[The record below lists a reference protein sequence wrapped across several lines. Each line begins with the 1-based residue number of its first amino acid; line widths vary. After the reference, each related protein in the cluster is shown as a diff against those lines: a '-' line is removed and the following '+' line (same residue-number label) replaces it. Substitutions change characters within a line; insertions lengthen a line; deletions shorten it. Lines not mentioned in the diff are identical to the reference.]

1 MCLSYWHDVNKK
13 LKLQLT
19 ETWIFPRIT
28 SKILEQIKLI
38 WRHKDRFAK
47 QIQPSNAHIP
57 LPRRELWGSKGSS
70 SPQHMDGLST
80 VLSWGRNQASSHSP
94 DLFILPCKAFSCF
107 LAESLSIYFLS
118 FLPFNVL
125 HPMKGLGEWKINSS
139 KGTPFVEVWVWPH
152 IGQHIFGHVARGAD
166 ERGFF
171 FLWHKLMPS
180 QDTVHL
186 HSMSH
191 LLRETL
197 PLLLSMFWMAKIDL
211 HCVCNSSLRCR
222 WRDAVILRS
231 CCWASPKQGT
241 SCSCSL
247 LQSCHADVALW
258 VSSSDSHRGFLIS
271 WKEKSCFH
279 GTAHSSGRP
288 LASFW
293 PPSTALGAVTQVLRA
308 SLHQRVL
315 CRSAPTGINIPAPW
329 ERKCLLWL
337 RRRPELGNT
346 RLIPASF
353 ASWALVLGLFHHFTM
368 FLSPAIKWEETYFFP
383 LLSLAPPVS

>member
-1 MCLSYWHDVNKK
+1 MK
-13 LKLQLT
+13 
-19 ETWIFPRIT
+19 
-28 SKILEQIKLI
+28 
-38 WRHKDRFAK
+38 
-47 QIQPSNAHIP
+47 
-57 LPRRELWGSKGSS
+57 EL
-70 SPQHMDGLST
+70 
-80 VLSWGRNQASSHSP
+80 
-94 DLFILPCKAFSCF
+94 
-107 LAESLSIYFLS
+107 
-118 FLPFNVL
+118 
-125 HPMKGLGEWKINSS
+125 
-139 KGTPFVEVWVWPH
+139 
-152 IGQHIFGHVARGAD
+152 
-166 ERGFF
+166 FF

-186 HSMSH
+186 HSMPH

-329 ERKCLLWL
+329 ERRCLLWL

-346 RLIPASF
+346 HLIPASF

>member
-1 MCLSYWHDVNKK
+1 MLSRRVTQH
-13 LKLQLT
+13 
-19 ETWIFPRIT
+19 IF
-28 SKILEQIKLI
+28 S
-38 WRHKDRFAK
+38 F
-47 QIQPSNAHIP
+47 
-57 LPRRELWGSKGSS
+57 
-70 SPQHMDGLST
+70 
-80 VLSWGRNQASSHSP
+80 
-94 DLFILPCKAFSCF
+94 
-107 LAESLSIYFLS
+107 FLS

-186 HSMSH
+186 HSMPH

-368 FLSPAIKWEETYFFP
+368 FLSPAIK
-383 LLSLAPPVS
+383 

>member
-1 MCLSYWHDVNKK
+1 
-13 LKLQLT
+13 
-19 ETWIFPRIT
+19 
-28 SKILEQIKLI
+28 
-38 WRHKDRFAK
+38 
-47 QIQPSNAHIP
+47 
-57 LPRRELWGSKGSS
+57 
-70 SPQHMDGLST
+70 
-80 VLSWGRNQASSHSP
+80 
-94 DLFILPCKAFSCF
+94 
-107 LAESLSIYFLS
+107 
-118 FLPFNVL
+118 
-125 HPMKGLGEWKINSS
+125 MKGLGEWKINSS
-139 KGTPFVEVWVWPH
+139 KGTPFVEVWVWPR

-166 ERGFF
+166 ERVFF

-180 QDTVHL
+180 EDTVHL
-186 HSMSH
+186 HSMPH

-247 LQSCHADVALW
+247 LWSCHADVALW

-271 WKEKSCFH
+271 WKERSCFH

-293 PPSTALGAVTQVLRA
+293 PPSAALGAVTQVLRA
-308 SLHQRVL
+308 SLLHQRVL

-337 RRRPELGNT
+337 RRSLELGNT
-346 RLIPASF
+346 FNSCLFCQLGSGFGTLPSF
-353 ASWALVLGLFHHFTM
+353 HYVS
-368 FLSPAIKWEETYFFP
+368 FP
-383 LLSLAPPVS
+383 SYKVGRNLLLSSIIFSPTCILISGIYLK